1 VGSWLMERECV
12 GVVGVGAVSGRSRL
26 ALCPCAEACGLGRLG
41 AVGRAGLAKL
51 NSGVASGSSTVSG
64 GPVVGEDMRWT
75 KSSKGELDCRCEDW
89 DKGTFPWLEE
99 SKLALSGISGGPAG
113 EERKSEKSSSS

>member
-1 VGSWLMERECV
+1 MGSWLMERECV

-75 KSSKGELDCRCEDW
+75 KSSKGEPDCEDW